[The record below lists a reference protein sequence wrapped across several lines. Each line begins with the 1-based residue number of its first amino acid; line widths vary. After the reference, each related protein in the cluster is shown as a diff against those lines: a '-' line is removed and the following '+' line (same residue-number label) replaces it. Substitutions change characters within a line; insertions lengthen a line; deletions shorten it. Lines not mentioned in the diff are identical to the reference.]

1 MFEFK
6 YKQLEFKWLNVSLYN
21 KFCIGIFYLGSALI
35 TDSFTL
41 NLLDLFVFNVTAS
54 NIELAYNQ
62 VDDFN
67 FVELA
72 FGLTFLALSIIFFLL
87 RKKYESWYKT
97 KYPRNLIA
105 IKQQGLQ
112 ATSFPDFNK
121 KTAGKD
127 FRSFCVHPILID
139 EIDFDKNKKYKEA
152 LDNQDRIITNIT
164 NLKNSHI
171 NNELAY
177 WGITRIP
184 LAFSLGVKLSDTQSI
199 NVFDYNRNK
208 QVWNQL
214 SYSWLRNKI
223 IRPKKFTI
231 KKSNI
236 YRPSS
241 KDLIISISTTFNVSK
256 SECLKIV
263 PDYYKFYDLSLS
275 NIGNGK
281 RDRFKTIS
289 EINIL
294 TEQFRE
300 LMDEVATDLSIKTV
314 HLFYAGPNSLAFKF
328 GTVLSESIHPNM
340 RVYNYT
346 KSDTPCFSWAYDS
359 NKDEIINF

>member
-1 MFEFK
+1 MFELK
-6 YKQLEFKWLNVSLYN
+6 YKQFEFKWLSVNLYN
-21 KFCIGIFYLGSALI
+21 KFCIGTFTLGSTLI
-35 TDSFTL
+35 ADSFTL
-41 NLLDLFVFNVTAS
+41 NWWNLFVFNVNAS
-54 NIELAYNQ
+54 SIELAYNQ

-67 FVELA
+67 TVELV
-72 FGLTFLALSIIFFLL
+72 FGLTFIVLSIVFFLL
-87 RKKYESWYKT
+87 KKKYELWYKT

-127 FRSFCVHPILID
+127 FRSFCVHPILVD

-223 IRPKKFTI
+223 IRSKKFTI

-236 YRPSS
+236 YRASS
-241 KDLIISISTTFNVSK
+241 QDLIISVSTTFNVSK

-294 TEQFRE
+294 TEQFRQ
-300 LMDEVATDLSIKTV
+300 LMDEVATDPRIKIV

-328 GTVLSESIHPNM
+328 GTVYSESIHRNVI
-340 RVYNYT
+340 VYNYNGN
-346 KSDTPCFSWAYDS
+346 DTPCFSWAYNVAK
-359 NKDEIINF
+359 NKILC